1 VPTRLLLDG
10 PSLVYRA
17 FYAVPKDI
25 KDKKGRSVNA
35 ARGFLDMLATM
46 ITVWKPDDLIV
57 ALDADWRPAFR
68 VEAYAGYKSERPEDP
83 EELPWQFDL
92 IDELL
97 QAFGIAQASVE
108 GLEADDTI
116 ATLVQNLPENQKVYI
131 VSGDRDL
138 LALVR
143 DPNVRLLFPVKGV
156 REMADFDEAGVEAK
170 YGVPPRLYPDFA
182 TLRGDGSDGLPGV
195 PGIGPVRA
203 VKLLKEFGSIDGL
216 MERLDELPIK
226 QRLVFKESRGY
237 LEAMKTVV
245 GLVRDAD
252 VELTEAGPPDVDLTR
267 KLGERYNLRGPVE
280 RLLLSLGV
288 PVATGEEPA

>member
-1 VPTRLLLDG
+1 LLDG

-17 FYAVPKDI
+17 FYAVPKEI

-46 ITVWKPDDLIV
+46 INVWKPDDLVV
-57 ALDADWRPAFR
+57 ALDADWRPEFR
-68 VEAYAGYKSERPEDP
+68 VEAYSGYKSERAEDP
-83 EELPWQFDL
+83 DELPWQFDL

-97 QAFGIAQASVE
+97 EGFGIAQASVE

-116 ATLVQNLPENQKVYI
+116 ATLVEGVGGDQKVYI
-131 VSGDRDL
+131 VSGDRDM

-156 REMADFDEAGVEAK
+156 REMMDFDEAAVEAK
-170 YGVPPRLYPDFA
+170 YGIPPRLYPDFA
-182 TLRGDGSDGLPGV
+182 TLRGDSSDGLPGV

-216 MERLDELPIK
+216 MARLDELPLK
-226 QRLVFKESRGY
+226 QRLVFKDSAAY
-237 LEAMKTVV
+237 LEKMKTVV

-252 VELTEAGPPDVDLTR
+252 VELTEAGPPDVEGVR
-267 KLGERYNLRGPVE
+267 AIAERHNVRGPAE

-288 PVATGEEPA
+288 PVGTTEEPA

>member
-1 VPTRLLLDG
+1 
-10 PSLVYRA
+10 VYRA

-25 KDKKGRSVNA
+25 KNRKGQSVNA
-35 ARGFLDMLATM
+35 ARGFLDMLAAL
-46 ITVWKPDDLIV
+46 ITEWKPDDLVV

-68 VEAYAGYKSERPEDP
+68 VDAYAGYKSERAEDP
-83 EELPWQFDL
+83 DELPWQFDL

-116 ATLVQNLPENQKVYI
+116 ATLVQDLPKDQKVYI

-143 DPNVRLLFPVKGV
+143 DPNIRLLFPVKGV
-156 REMADFDEAGVEAK
+156 RVMTDFDEAAVEAK
-170 YGVPPRLYPDFA
+170 YGVPPSLYPDFA
-182 TLRGDGSDGLPGV
+182 TLRGDSSDGLPGV

-216 MERLDELPIK
+216 MERLDELPLK
-226 QRLVFKESRGY
+226 QRLVFKDSRGY
-237 LEAMKTVV
+237 LDKMKTVV
-245 GLVRDAD
+245 GLVKDAD
-252 VELTEAGPPDVDLTR
+252 VDLTESGPPDVEAARALA
-267 KLGERYNLRGPVE
+267 ERHNVRGPAE
-280 RLLLSLGV
+280 RLLLALGV
-288 PVATGEEPA
+288 PVGTIEEPV